1 MTRTE
6 SDREDLIRE
15 AVALS
20 PRAEL
25 LTPGC
30 DRPVTV
36 GFRDKTA
43 LSLFFGQDPVYQF
56 DQAGRLRRAFVD
68 GLLYRSQRSTL
79 AQLERVRTAERTFL
93 SRIDLTETRLNQF
106 RAAMTERI
114 TNLLDTLQAG
124 GCTIQRKQP
133 ADAEITP
140 LLLASLRQITAC
152 DRWIA
157 EPANAAR

>member
-106 RAAMTERI
+106 RAAMTGRI
-114 TNLLDTLQAG
+114 TNLLDTLQDG